1 MTTTM
6 HFGPEWMRTKSS
18 QSLTQLNSPSSPAAP
33 PSSASYSALLSS
45 APAPQ
50 TEQHDETNPFRYT
63 KEEMLRIY
71 RDNTSKTGLGLEVE
85 RWEGVVRETVAEPI
99 SLRAMSE
106 AEEKVLFFFSFLG
119 LPHVRYFSS
128 LQVHLTQ
135 NYVADNLQIIFR
147 LSPLK
152 I

>member
-1 MTTTM
+1 
-6 HFGPEWMRTKSS
+6 
-18 QSLTQLNSPSSPAAP
+18 
-33 PSSASYSALLSS
+33 
-45 APAPQ
+45 
-50 TEQHDETNPFRYT
+50 
-63 KEEMLRIY
+63 MLRIY